1 MELSS
6 LLQKERK
13 LMYRKWSLMTSI
25 LALVTLLLLTA
36 CGGSSTNT
44 SKTGNST
51 GLLDP
56 NKKYT
61 VSFWEVFATG
71 ANKTSL
77 EALTKQYM
85 QVHPNVTVTLQSF
98 DSYATLKTKLTAAI
112 AAGKPPTLSQVYESW
127 ATQYQQAGSIVSL
140 QPFIAGKNGLSQN
153 DLADFYPSLLKDG
166 QINGTQYMLPFN
178 KSDLVMYYNADVLQK
193 LGIKP
198 PTTIQQL
205 ESDLTKV
212 TKADGSQWGMSFTPS
227 SDEWSI
233 LYKSFGGGDFA
244 SGDGKSVAFASD
256 ANAKSAKQALAELV
270 PYVKSGA
277 VHVTKGFNWQND
289 FASQKSVFALSTIA
303 SYPFIKQAVGTTFQ
317 FTEAPVPAG
326 PAGQFTVLYGTNLV
340 LFAGTAADTQAAGWD
355 YMKFLTSTQTNEAF
369 VQQTGYMPVRQ
380 SAFNSTALQGYYAK
394 APAGKAGP
402 QSLPFAFVDSTLP
415 AWDTCRDIIATGYT
429 SVLVG
434 QSTTDAAL
442 TKMAQSCNSVLAQG

>member
-1 MELSS
+1 
-6 LLQKERK
+6 
-13 LMYRKWSLMTSI
+13 MTSI
-25 LALVTLLLLTA
+25 LALMTLLFLPS
-36 CGGSSTNT
+36 CGSPSTNT
-44 SKTGNST
+44 TTIGNNT

-56 NKKYT
+56 HKKYS

-71 ANKTSL
+71 ANKTAL

-85 QVHPNVTVTLQSF
+85 QEHSNVTVTLQAF
-98 DSYATLKTKLTAAI
+98 DSYATLKTKLTAAL
-112 AAGKPPTLSQVYESW
+112 AAGKPPTLAQVYESW

-140 QPFIAGKNGLSQN
+140 QPFIAGRNGLSQS

-193 LGIKP
+193 LGITP
-198 PTTIQQL
+198 PTTIQEL

-212 TKADGSQWGMSFTPS
+212 TKADSSQWGMSFTPS

-233 LYKSFGGGDFA
+233 LYKAFGGGDFV
-244 SGDGKSVAFASD
+244 SGDGKRTAFASD
-256 ANAKSAKQALAELV
+256 TNARFAKQALAELV
-270 PYVKSGA
+270 PFVKSGA

-303 SYPFIKQAVGTTFQ
+303 SYPFIKKAVGNTFQ
-317 FTEAPVPAG
+317 FSEAPVPAG

-340 LFAGTAADTQAAGWD
+340 LFAGVDVDAQAAGWD
-355 YMKFLTSTQTNEAF
+355 YMKFLTSTETNEAF

-380 SAFNSTALQGYYAK
+380 SAFNSAALQSYYAK
-394 APAGKAGP
+394 APASKAGP
-402 QSLPFAFVDSTLP
+402 QSLAFAFVDSTLP
-415 AWDTCRDIIATGYT
+415 AWDTCRDSIATDYT

-434 QSTTDAAL
+434 QSTADAAL
-442 TKMAQSCNSVLAQG
+442 TKMAQSCNAALAQG